1 MSLADEL
8 ERLAALQERGVLS
21 AEEFQQAKA
30 RLIAASQAP
39 LGAAHAASTPDHVG
53 SAVQRLRRSTEDRW
67 MGGICGGIARLTG
80 IESWVWRLAFTLL
93 FLFWGAGLLIY
104 VLLWIFVPEDGR

>member
-30 RLIAASQAP
+30 RLIATAHAP
-39 LGAAHAASTPDHVG
+39 QPAAAGAAVDG
-53 SAVQRLRRSTEDRW
+53 DIGNAVQRLRRSTEDRW
-67 MGGICGGIARLTG
+67 LGGICGGIARLTG

>member
-30 RLIAASQAP
+30 RLIATAQAP
-39 LGAAHAASTPDHVG
+39 HSAAPGAVPEHVG
-53 SAVQRLRRSTEDRW
+53 AAVQRLRRSTEDRW
-67 MGGICGGIARLTG
+67 LGGICGGIARLTG

-104 VLLWIFVPEDGR
+104 VLLWIFVPEQGQ

>member
-30 RLIAASQAP
+30 RLIAT
-39 LGAAHAASTPDHVG
+39 AHAPQGASAGTASDDIG
-53 SAVQRLRRSTEDRW
+53 TAVQRLRRSTEDRW
-67 MGGICGGIARLTG
+67 LGGICGGIARLTG